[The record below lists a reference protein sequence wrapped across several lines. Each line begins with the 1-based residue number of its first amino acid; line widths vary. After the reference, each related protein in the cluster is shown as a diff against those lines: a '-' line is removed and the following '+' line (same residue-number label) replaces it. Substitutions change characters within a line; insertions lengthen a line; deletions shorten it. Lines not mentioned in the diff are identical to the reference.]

1 MNQDPNLQKE
11 IWDARVK
18 IVIGRFI
25 MNAFSAFLAVGIIAL
40 LLDNFVMGQM
50 GDAFI
55 KPVIINW
62 GLPITGVALAV
73 GFVTNFLP
81 KKKKITLFTNILYAH
96 RDAESQIAFP
106 AGTIEAECFTDVL
119 GLGFHDG
126 IRYRIWKTENE
137 VCFFPVKPR
146 IERINPYEK
155 GPVSFTLIALALNE
169 IQSQEPGSQI
179 TRSYTTYDERKKP
192 VIGNQTHSTVR
203 LNYGINNP
211 VAILFESN
219 LVGLIAPAPATV
231 VTKTSPTV
239 KTSGVSPAT
248 LAVPENGD
256 IEAKLQKLQ
265 SLFDK
270 GLITEQEY
278 KERKSKLLDNL

>member
-1 MNQDPNLQKE
+1 MNQDPILQKE

-18 IVIGRFI
+18 LVIGRFI
-25 MNAFSAFLAVGIIAL
+25 MNAIGVFLGIGIVAL

-62 GLPITGVALAV
+62 ALPISAVTLVV
-73 GFVTNFLP
+73 GFVTDFLP
-81 KKKKITLFTNILYAH
+81 KKKKITLFTNVLYAH

-106 AGTIEAECFTDVL
+106 AGTIETECFIDVPA
-119 GLGFHDG
+119 LGFHDG
-126 IRYRIWKTENE
+126 IRYRAWKTEKE
-137 VCFFPVKPR
+137 LCFFPVKPQ
-146 IERINPYEK
+146 IERINTYEK
-155 GPVSFTLIALALNE
+155 GTVSFTVISLAINE
-169 IQSQEPGSQI
+169 IQSQEPGSPI
-179 TRSYTTYDERKKP
+179 TRSYTTYDEKKKP
-192 VIGNQTHSTVR
+192 VIGSQSHSTVR
-203 LNYGINNP
+203 LDYGLDAP
-211 VAILFESN
+211 VAILFESS
-219 LVGLIAPAPATV
+219 LKDLITPRPV
-231 VTKTSPTV
+231 VVVNKTSPAV
-239 KTSGVSPAT
+239 KTPIISSETPIVND
-248 LAVPENGD
+248 NGD